1 MHQMSILRVPTLTPP
16 WRQFF
21 KIQNKAR
28 IPCYSCMP
36 ETAMYILIKDVQ
48 IHTLSLYLLPLKP
61 REANA
66 SESDFSDI
74 AKPAWVNRQ
83 KCPFTLLTP
92 KPKQNLSSQ
101 QGVQVQTWEHH
112 LWRTSSTQGLWILP
126 LTGFQ
131 TLSPSPSPTTV
142 PACLSVP
149 FHSILSTPLCDPI
162 TTTFLCPLTKQE
174 ASPRHSVAATAAPAG
189 LSVSQM
195 SPWSFR
201 ALNSGLKLTQF
212 NYFIYC
218 SYFTHVHY

>member
-1 MHQMSILRVPTLTPP
+1 MHAGNCNVHLDQGCSNSHSQLVSLT
-16 WRQFF
+16 F
-21 KIQNKAR
+21 KAQRSK
-28 IPCYSCMP
+28 C
-36 ETAMYILIKDVQ
+36 KWVW
-48 IHTLSLYLLPLKP
+48 LL
-61 REANA
+61 
-66 SESDFSDI
+66 SDI